1 MKKDVTGQEKSPAR
15 LIDERIAELD
25 DWRGEVL
32 RYIRDLIKAADP
44 SITEE
49 WKWVT
54 PSKPGTPVWSHN
66 GIICTGESYK
76 DHVKLTFARG
86 ASIQDPEGLFDQ
98 DGTVRR
104 AIDIYQGDKI
114 NDSAFKDLVRA
125 AVKLNLSA
133 KKK

>member
-1 MKKDVTGQEKSPAR
+1 MKEDNTGQEKSPSQ
-15 LIDERIAELD
+15 LIDERIAELK
-25 DWRGEVL
+25 DWRGDTL
-32 RYIRDLIKAADP
+32 RHIRALIKEADP

-54 PSKPGTPVWSHN
+54 PSKPGTPVWSH
-66 GIICTGESYK
+66 GGLICTGESYK
-76 DHVKLTFARG
+76 DHVKLTFAKG
-86 ASIQDPEGLFDQ
+86 ASLKDPKGLFNQ

-114 NDSAFKDLVRA
+114 DESAFKDLVTA
-125 AVKLNLSA
+125 AVNLNLSA